1 MIIRMRVSELYDE
14 LLLRL
19 NTKLILQSERGSMN
33 DITLEWVCI
42 YVRFWIID
50 TRLRID
56 MINQSILDLRI

>member
-1 MIIRMRVSELYDE
+1 MIMRMRVSELYDE

-50 TRLRID
+50 T
-56 MINQSILDLRI
+56 